1 MTPLAAP
8 AALMSRLT
16 YARKFLLLGLVLLAP
31 AVFALHAYW
40 TTQGATISFADS
52 ERAGVRYVVPANELV
67 IKVTAARSVAVRAA
81 SGDADAVAALPAAVE
96 DVRTTI
102 AAVDAAD
109 RADGAAIKT
118 NEVWRKARATVLAAA
133 TPKPADSP
141 QAAYEGYDAAAAAAL
156 DLVIQAGNG
165 SNLILDPDL
174 DSYYVMDALI
184 TKLPAIADNAGR
196 VVDLKVV
203 VAADDSIENQIAL
216 AGAQG
221 ALQSTE
227 AANRSGLQTAF
238 EKTAAPELEPA
249 LAPGVGAVEDAMT
262 SLDAIATLEKAAA
275 PQLDALLVAR
285 MDHFSAARMR
295 VALIV
300 FLGALVAAFLFA
312 GFFVSTRRGV
322 REISERLAGLRDD
335 SHELSAA
342 LDAMAGGNLTVEIEP
357 DSRPIE
363 YASSDE
369 LGQIADAANEILEST
384 AESIAGYSRMRSS
397 LARVIGTVSANAGTV
412 SAASQQMASSSQ
424 ETGRSV
430 SDIAAAVSDVAQGA
444 ERQVR
449 LIETTRAA
457 VQEAA
462 RAAAAS
468 AGTARATS
476 EAAESVRAAAVE
488 GAATA
493 VRASDSISRIAAS
506 SGAVTAAIDDLS
518 ERSSRIGGIVDTI
531 TAIAEQTNLLAL
543 NAAIEAARAGDQ
555 GRGFAVVADEVRRLA
570 EQSQSAASEIS
581 ALIGEI
587 QSETGRVVD
596 VVTENHRHTE
606 AGVATVAHTRIAFEE
621 IGATV
626 EEMTARVGEISTA
639 VEQIA
644 AEAARAEREVDD
656 VAAVAES
663 SSASAEQ
670 VSATSQQTGASA
682 QEIAASA
689 HGLSVTAAE
698 LNQLVGRFVV
708 TAR

>member
-40 TTQGATISFADS
+40 STQGATISFAES
-52 ERAGVRYVVPANELV
+52 ERAGVRYVIPANDLV
-67 IKVTAARSVAVRAA
+67 VKVTAARSVAVRAA
-81 SGDADAVAALPAAVE
+81 GGDADAVAALPGAAE
-96 DVRTTI
+96 RVRRAV
-102 AAVDAAD
+102 AALDA
-109 RADGAAIKT
+109 ADGAAIKT
-118 NEVWRKARATVLAAA
+118 DGVWRKARPIVLAAA
-133 TPKPADSP
+133 VSRPADSP

-196 VVDLKVV
+196 VVDLETV
-203 VAADDSIENQIAL
+203 VAADDSIDNQIAL

-221 ALQSTE
+221 ALRSAE
-227 AANRSGLQTAF
+227 AANRSGLGTAF
-238 EKTAAPELEPA
+238 EKTADPELEPA
-249 LAPGVGAVEDAMT
+249 LAPGVGAVQDAMT

-312 GFFVSTRRGV
+312 GFFVSTRRGA

-342 LDAMAGGNLTVEIEP
+342 LDAMAGGDLTVEIEP
-357 DSRPIE
+357 DLRPIE

-369 LGQIADAANEILEST
+369 LGQIADAANGILEST

-397 LARVIGTVSANAGTV
+397 LASVIGTVSANAGTV

-430 SDIAAAVSDVAQGA
+430 SDIAAAVNDVAQGA

-449 LIETTRAA
+449 LVETTRAA

-476 EAAESVRAAAVE
+476 EAAESVRVAAVE

-518 ERSSRIGGIVDTI
+518 ERSGRIGGIVDTI

-587 QSETGRVVD
+587 QSETGRVVE

-626 EEMTARVGEISTA
+626 EEMTARVGEISAA

-644 AEAARAEREVDD
+644 TEAARAEREVDD

-708 TAR
+708 TAG